1 MAYVIKTLDGVVIRK
16 TATRP
21 YVEALVYRNA
31 ETNEVMKGDLM
42 SSKAKHSNGQWE
54 KTGVTYTD
62 KILFIAKWETV
73 VAVLKG
79 GK

>member
-1 MAYVIKTLDGVVIRK
+1 MAYVIKTLDGAVVRK

-31 ETNEVMKGDLM
+31 ETNEVFASELM
-42 SSKAKHSNGQWE
+42 SAKAKHFNGQIE
-54 KTGVTYTD
+54 HNGFSSRINAPYV
-62 KILFIAKWETV
+62 AKWETV